1 MQAYVHRVTMVPT
14 KMNDLI
20 GVNLKARLSK
30 MSICTVVSTDG
41 WSAKDLKSMHLQ
53 IWDKLAE
60 LR

>member
-1 MQAYVHRVTMVPT
+1 MTMVPT

-53 IWDKLAE
+53 I
-60 LR
+60 